1 MEKRLDCL
9 HCFGC
14 RAIDNVTAT
23 SYLKGTELQQDR
35 IRTERSVCFKGD
47 LCCGNEGGNGK
58 LTFSRTPD
66 LPCHM
71 LEVLNCLG
79 QVKAPASLAIDGLYA
94 MRGQIRSAGGNFSV
108 AKQSE
113 SDPVGC
119 PCSLEKD
126 FCSSTSE
133 PPTEI
138 FPSVSWVEEFDDA
151 EAKATTSVGVAKSL
165 MKCPYSRKRL
175 KCRGMLRSA
184 AVTRLYDLE
193 RTTTT
198 ATTKKKRRKPGKD
211 PSEDDPPE
219 CLPYI
224 IIG

>member
-1 MEKRLDCL
+1 
-9 HCFGC
+9 
-14 RAIDNVTAT
+14 
-23 SYLKGTELQQDR
+23 
-35 IRTERSVCFKGD
+35 
-47 LCCGNEGGNGK
+47 
-58 LTFSRTPD
+58 
-66 LPCHM
+66 M
-71 LEVLNCLG
+71 LEVFNSLG
-79 QVKAPASLAIDGLYA
+79 QVNAPASLAIDGLYA
-94 MRGQIRSAGGNFSV
+94 MRGRIRSAGGDFIV

-113 SDPVGC
+113 SDPGGC
-119 PCSLEKD
+119 PFSLEND
-126 FCSSTSE
+126 ICSSSCE
-133 PPTEI
+133 PLTEI

-151 EAKATTSVGVAKSL
+151 EAKATTSIGVAKSL

-198 ATTKKKRRKPGKD
+198 STTKKKRRKPGKD
-211 PSEDDPPE
+211 PSEDDPPQ